1 MQLASNNG
9 ESKFMK
15 HAILTA
21 IMLTLLSAAAAA
33 QIALPMGGLPRVSLP
48 EVPVDLPL
56 TGQALESIGRTLEQ
70 ARLDRLT
77 RFVRSNREA
86 VDFDE
91 SRFPAVRGELVATGI
106 SEAEIASAQSQGF
119 RLLSRDRIDGLDLSY
134 VRFATPAKMPLA
146 EAEKKLRAVLPD
158 AEIDADHIYFQGS
171 SNGSNQGLS
180 LWGQS
185 LKGQSLLFATLAAST
200 TANASLGII
209 DGGVAAHASIAGRVE
224 QNGFAKGAPAAS
236 SHGTSVAALM
246 IGNGDIKGARPGASL
261 LAADVYGTDKAGGNA
276 SAIAR
281 GLGWLAARGVAVVTI
296 SLVGP
301 HNALLKR
308 AVAAA
313 QRKGVII
320 VAAVGN
326 DGPAAPPAFPA
337 SYPGV
342 LSVTGVDG
350 RGRALPEAG
359 RAAHTDFAAPGADI
373 VSAVGARKKGKVRGT
388 SFAAPL
394 VAARL
399 STFYPRQSNTAVE
412 PAVRKL
418 MAEAVDLGKKGHD
431 PVYGHGL
438 VCGKCG
444 R

>member
-1 MQLASNNG
+1 
-9 ESKFMK
+9 MK
-15 HAILTA
+15 YGILPAIGL
-21 IMLTLLSAAAAA
+21 MLLSAAAMA
-33 QIALPMGGLPRVSLP
+33 QLALPAGGLPRVDLP
-48 EVPVDLPL
+48 ELPAGFPL
-56 TGQALESIGRTLEQ
+56 TGRALENLGRTLEA

-77 RFVRSNREA
+77 RFVRQNRDATE
-86 VDFDE
+86 FDE
-91 SRFPAVRGELVATGI
+91 NRYPAVRGELIATGV
-106 SEAEIASAQSQGF
+106 SDAGIAAAQAQGF
-119 RLLSRDRIDGLDLSY
+119 RLLSRDRIEGLDLSY
-134 VRFATPAKMPLA
+134 VRFAAPTKMSLA
-146 EAEKKLRAVLPD
+146 EAEKNLRTALPD

-171 SNGSNQGLS
+171 GAPLPS
-180 LWGQS
+180 
-185 LKGQSLLFATLAAST
+185 LAATALAST
-200 TANASLGII
+200 SVNSSLGII
-209 DGGVAAHASIAGRVE
+209 DGGVADHPSVSGRVE

-261 LAADVYGTDKAGGNA
+261 LAADVFGTDKAGGNA
-276 SAIAR
+276 TAIAR
-281 GLGWLAARGVAVVTI
+281 ALGWLASRGVSVVTI

-301 HNALLKR
+301 HNALLKS

-313 QRKGVII
+313 QRNGVII

-342 LSVTGVDG
+342 LAVTGVDS
-350 RGRALPEAG
+350 RNRALPEAG
-359 RAAHTDFAAPGADI
+359 RAAHTDFAAPGADMF
-373 VSAVGARKKGKVRGT
+373 SALGAKKKAKVRGT

-399 STFYPRQSNTAVE
+399 STFYPRQSNDAVE
-412 PAVRKL
+412 ASVRKL

-431 PVYGHGL
+431 PIYGHGL

-444 R
+444 K

>member
-1 MQLASNNG
+1 M
-9 ESKFMK
+9 
-15 HAILTA
+15 
-21 IMLTLLSAAAAA
+21 LLSAAAMA
-33 QIALPMGGLPRVSLP
+33 QLALPTSGLQRVGVP
-48 EVPVDLPL
+48 ELSVDLPD
-56 TGQALESIGRTLEQ
+56 TGPLSLERLGHTLEQ
-70 ARLDRLT
+70 ARVDRLI

-91 SRFPAVRGELVATGI
+91 DRLPAVRGELVATGV
-106 SEAEIASAQSQGF
+106 SDGEVALAQAQGF
-119 RLLSRDRIDGLDLSY
+119 RLLSRDQIDGLDLSY
-134 VRFATPAKMPLA
+134 VRFATPAKMSLT
-146 EAEKKLRAVLPD
+146 EAENKLRAALPN

-171 SNGSNQGLS
+171 ARSIPALS
-180 LWGQS
+180 
-185 LKGQSLLFATLAAST
+185 AALAAGATS
-200 TANASLGII
+200 NASLGII
-209 DGGVAAHASIAGRVE
+209 DGGVADHPSVSGRVE

-246 IGNGDIKGARPGASL
+246 IGNGDIRGARPGASL

-281 GLGWLAARGVAVVTI
+281 GLGWLAARGVSVVTI

-301 HNALLKR
+301 HNALLKS

-313 QRKGVII
+313 QRKGMII

-342 LSVTGVDG
+342 LAVTGVDG

-373 VSAVGARKKGKVRGT
+373 VSATGAKKKGKVRGT

-399 STFYPRQSNTAVE
+399 STFYPRQSTAAVE

-418 MAEAVDLGKKGHD
+418 MAEAADLGKKGHD

>member
-1 MQLASNNG
+1 MGNMVSARIIAG
-9 ESKFMK
+9 VV
-15 HAILTA
+15 AA
-21 IMLTLLSAAAAA
+21 LLSVAASA
-33 QIALPMGGLPRVSLP
+33 QIALPTGGGLPRVGVP
-48 EVPVDLPL
+48 ELPVDLPQL
-56 TGQALESIGRTLEQ
+56 GTQALERLGRTLEQ
-70 ARLDRLT
+70 ARVDRLT

-86 VDFDE
+86 VDFDAN
-91 SRFPAVRGELVATGI
+91 RNPAVRGELVATGI
-106 SEAEIASAQSQGF
+106 SARQIESAVANGYRILSQ
-119 RLLSRDRIDGLDLSY
+119 DNIEGLDLSF
-134 VRFATPAKMPLA
+134 VRFATPAKMSLG
-146 EAEKKLRAVLPD
+146 EAEKKLRQILPD
-158 AEIDADHIYFQGS
+158 AEVDADHIYFQSGGS
-171 SNGSNQGLS
+171 PSPVVS
-180 LWGQS
+180 
-185 LKGQSLLFATLAAST
+185 ATAQAST
-200 TANASLGII
+200 AVNASLGII
-209 DGGVAAHASIAGRVE
+209 DGGVANHPSVRGRVE
-224 QNGFAKGAPAAS
+224 QNGFAKGAPIGS

-261 LAADVYGTDKAGGNA
+261 LAADVYGNDKAGGNA

-281 GLGWLAARGVAVVTI
+281 ALGWLAGRGASVVTI

-301 HNALLKR
+301 SNALLKN

-313 QRKGVII
+313 QRKGMIV

-342 LSVTGVDG
+342 LGVTGVDS
-350 RGRALPEAG
+350 RNRALPEAG
-359 RAAHTDFAAPGADI
+359 RASKTDFAAPGAGL
-373 VSAVGARKKGKVRGT
+373 VSATGASKKGKVRGT

-399 STFYPRQSNTAVE
+399 STFYPRQSSGAVE

-438 VCGKCG
+438 VCGRCG